1 MKKISLTI
9 ITIAICFTLNSEI
22 LTLKNAKE
30 ITLENN
36 PEYLSKKYAFES
48 AKWEEINSL
57 SGLLPS
63 ASLTGSQIQM
73 NPGMPTML
81 NPIPDDEKNTRS
93 YGYSINQPLFL
104 GGKLWFGYR
113 ISRDAKLMSEYALE
127 EQKLKTISAV
137 EEKYFNLLEADKILE
152 ISKEQLHS
160 AGLNLEIAE
169 IRYKMGTLSNVDLL
183 KIQSDKAAKETELI
197 QSETLYAMSYSGLKN
212 YLQYS
217 NDFEIENFDTTIYNE
232 LITNLNT
239 FDKKQIDDIMNECF
253 LISLNENYS
262 IKTLKETKNM
272 AKKSVSMAA
281 GNFLPTLN
289 LSYSQTWNKSW
300 NQDQNES
307 DSNYDDSKQLAL
319 TASIPIFPIAD
330 NFADY
335 KKAKYEKRKT
345 DEDYKSAESGI
356 KLDLESSVLNLIS
369 SAKQVKASELT
380 LNFTTKLHSQMEE
393 RFKNGMVSTSEM
405 LDSEVMLKGA
415 KMSNIQSSFS
425 FIKAKSKLMLLLGM
439 EEEKELIKLLSH

>member
-1 MKKISLTI
+1 MKKLIFLLVLLSSSFL
-9 ITIAICFTLNSEI
+9 FSEI
-22 LTLKNAKE
+22 LFLEKAKE
-30 ITLENN
+30 IALENN

-48 AKWEEINSL
+48 AKWSEVKSL
-57 SGLLPS
+57 SGLLPKANIS
-63 ASLTGSQIQM
+63 ASQM
-73 NPGMPTML
+73 QKKPGMSTMMDS
-81 NPIPDDEKNTRS
+81 IPDEANSRS

-104 GGKLWFGYR
+104 GGKLWLGYK
-113 ISRDAKLMSEYALE
+113 ISRTAKQISEYALA

-137 EEKYFNLLEADKILE
+137 EEKYFNLLEAKEVLE
-152 ISKEQLHS
+152 ISKEQLRS

-169 IRYKMGTLSNVDLL
+169 IRYEMGTLSNVDLL

-197 QSETLYAMSYSGLKN
+197 QSETLYAISYSGLKN
-212 YLQYS
+212 YLQYQD
-217 NDFEIENFDTTIYNE
+217 DFEVENFDATIYNE
-232 LITNLNT
+232 LIESLNT
-239 FDKKQIDDIMNECF
+239 FDKKQIDDFINDCF

-272 AKKSVSMAA
+272 AKKSVLMAA
-281 GNFLPTLN
+281 GNFLPILN
-289 LSYSQTWNKSW
+289 LSYSQTWSKSW
-300 NQDQNES
+300 NEIQSES

-345 DEDYKSAESGI
+345 FEDYKSAESGI
-356 KLDLESSVLNLIS
+356 KLNLESSVLNLIS

-380 LNFTTKLHSQMEE
+380 LNFTTELYSQMEE
-393 RFKNGMVSTSEM
+393 RFKNGMVSTTDM
-405 LDSEVMLKGA
+405 LDSEVMLKSA
-415 KMSNIQSSFS
+415 KISNIKSSFS

-439 EEEKELIKLLSH
+439 ENENKFLELLK

>member
-1 MKKISLTI
+1 MRKLILLI
-9 ITIAICFTLNSEI
+9 IFVATCFILNAEI
-22 LTLKNAKE
+22 LTLKDAKE
-30 ITLENN
+30 IALKNN

-48 AKWEEINSL
+48 AKWSEINSL

-63 ASLTGSQIQM
+63 ANLTGSQIQM
-73 NPGMPTML
+73 KPGMPTMM

-104 GGKLWFGYR
+104 GGKLWLGYR
-113 ISRDAKLMSEYALE
+113 ISRDAKQMSEYALA
-127 EQKLKTISAV
+127 EQKLKTISGV
-137 EEKYFNLLEADKILE
+137 EEKYFNLLEAAEILE
-152 ISKEQLHS
+152 IAEEQLRS

-169 IRYKMGTLSNVDLL
+169 TRYKMGTLANVDLL

-197 QSETLYAMSYSGLKN
+197 QSKTLYSINYSGLKN
-212 YLQYS
+212 YLQYQ
-217 NDFEIENFDTTIYNE
+217 NNFGVEDLDTTIYNE
-232 LITNLNT
+232 LIKDLNI
-239 FDKKQIDDIMNECF
+239 FDEKQINDLMNECF
-253 LISLNENYS
+253 LISLNENLS
-262 IKTLKETKNM
+262 IKTLEETKNM
-272 AKKSVSMAA
+272 AKKSVLMAA
-281 GNFLPTLN
+281 GNFLPILN
-289 LSYSQTWNKSW
+289 LSYSQTWSKSW
-300 NQDQNES
+300 NDIQSES
-307 DSNYDDSKQLAL
+307 DFNYEDSKQLAL
-319 TASIPIFPIAD
+319 TASIPIFPITD

-345 DEDYKSAESGI
+345 DEEYKSAESGI

-415 KMSNIQSSFS
+415 RISNIQSLFS

-439 EEEKELIKLLSH
+439 EEESELIEILSR